1 MELHVTTID
10 LLEPAVIL
18 GAGIVGAAAVT
29 GARVVVV
36 AGAPVVTGAPV
47 VAGTAVVTGAAVVVA
62 ALSELCWVVNH
73 AAAPPAPNN
82 KTSATKPTARRFR
95 FGFGGSVDG
104 SSFLEAAD
112 WTALS
117 KSRGWTMT
125 VEPLGATG
133 ASGRSSCPPEAKN
146 PRSSLVVGL

>member
-1 MELHVTTID
+1 M
-10 LLEPAVIL
+10 
-18 GAGIVGAAAVT
+18 T

-36 AGAPVVTGAPV
+36 AGAPVVTGAAV
-47 VAGTAVVTGAAVVVA
+47 VAGAAVVVAGAAVVAGATVVVA

-82 KTSATKPTARRFR
+82 KTSATNPTARRFR
-95 FGFGGSVDG
+95 FGFGGSADAVRKRMLGRNVDG

-117 KSRGWTMT
+117 KSRG
-125 VEPLGATG
+125 
-133 ASGRSSCPPEAKN
+133 
-146 PRSSLVVGL
+146 

>member
-1 MELHVTTID
+1 
-10 LLEPAVIL
+10 LEPAVIV
-18 GAGIVGAAAVT
+18 GAGIIGAAVVT

-36 AGAPVVTGAPV
+36 AGAPVVTGAAV
-47 VAGTAVVTGAAVVVA
+47 VAGAAVVVVGAAVVAGATVVVA
-62 ALSELCWVVNH
+62 ALSEVCWVVNH

-82 KTSATKPTARRFR
+82 KTSATNPTARRFR
-95 FGFGGSVDG
+95 FLSGAFVSS
-104 SSFLEAAD
+104 SSFFEAAD